1 MRRLPFQKEEGHRG
15 EQDSSKHVIQEI
27 IIHSPHGRTCC
38 TLSLSSADE
47 RFTSWESARF
57 RGVKNWTMR
66 RIAFSFLVFR
76 RHFADGDTANSNYF
90 VNRKNLS
97 TNWPHDEERALMLTT
112 VCCWCIVSYWS
123 GREDSNLR
131 PHGPETCNLTVR
143 LLRCD
148 HIY

>member
-1 MRRLPFQKEEGHRG
+1 MSRSSRG
-15 EQDSSKHVIQEI
+15 EQDSSKHVIRKI

-76 RHFADGDTANSNYF
+76 RHFADGDTANSSFF
-90 VNRKNLS
+90 VNRKNFVHKLATRRRKS
-97 TNWPHDEERALMLTT
+97 VNAHDCMLLMY
-112 VCCWCIVSYWS
+112 C
-123 GREDSNLR
+123 E
-131 PHGPETCNLTVR
+131 
-143 LLRCD
+143 LLVGARGFEPPTSRSRM
-148 HIY
+148 IGAAKT